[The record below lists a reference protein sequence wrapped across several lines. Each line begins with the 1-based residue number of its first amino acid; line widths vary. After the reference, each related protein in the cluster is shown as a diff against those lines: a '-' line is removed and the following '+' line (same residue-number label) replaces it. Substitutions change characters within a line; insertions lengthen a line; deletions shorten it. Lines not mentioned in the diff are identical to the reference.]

1 MDFKETVPTS
11 LITASLLYA
20 FFDVNFNIIII
31 PKDDI
36 IDKDLNLQFELQQDL
51 LHFKKFSSIENLT
64 HLESLITQFP
74 EYLQYVKI
82 QDFRQKATIF
92 NI

>member
-1 MDFKETVPTS
+1 MVNQIQSIKAITS
-11 LITASLLYA
+11 QILYA

-31 PKDDI
+31 PKEDFEI
-36 IDKDLNLQFELQQDL
+36 ESFFELSQEL